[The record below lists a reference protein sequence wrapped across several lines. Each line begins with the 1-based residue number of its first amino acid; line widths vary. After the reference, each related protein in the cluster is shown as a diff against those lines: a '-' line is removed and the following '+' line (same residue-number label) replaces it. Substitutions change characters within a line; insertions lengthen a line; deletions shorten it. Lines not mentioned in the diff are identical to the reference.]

1 MPMEPGREGTLRTGD
16 WGMDARRQFDGVPR
30 YPSCP
35 GFPGHGTGW
44 LRAGR
49 IGTAWVATARVGTAW
64 LRAAGLLAVLA
75 ASLLP
80 SRATA
85 QEEMPGAGVEDS
97 LLRVFLDCEQWM
109 CDFDH
114 LRREVAFVN
123 YVRDRADA
131 DLHVLVTSQET
142 AAGGEAYE
150 MYFMGLEERAGQQDT
165 LRFVSRESDSEEE
178 ERAGLTQTF
187 KLGLVRY
194 AAPTSAGPLL
204 DIRYAAPA
212 QAGQQATTTTDPW
225 NLWVFNLRAGAELDG
240 ESRQSSQSFD
250 GSFSASRTTE
260 DLKID
265 VSSFARFSEDEFEL
279 NSGEVLVSTSRNINH
294 EGLVVWSLG
303 PHWSAGVRASA
314 LTSTRVN
321 QDLTIRAAP
330 AVQYSLFPYAESTR
344 RQITFLYSL
353 GVAAFDYEEVTLFD
367 KTKESHAE
375 HRMEVSAEFQQPW
388 GDVNSA
394 LEASMFLHDP
404 SLHRIDLF
412 ARIEYRI
419 VRGLNLDLRGSVAR
433 VKDQIYVSREDVPDE
448 DILLERRQLGTDF
461 EYELELGFSFTFG
474 SVFNNVVNP
483 RMGSNRGSRFF

>member
-1 MPMEPGREGTLRTGD
+1 MRCARARTGGGFRGESWSNLPRHGTWWLRT
-16 WGMDARRQFDGVPR
+16 
-30 YPSCP
+30 
-35 GFPGHGTGW
+35 
-44 LRAGR
+44 
-49 IGTAWVATARVGTAW
+49 
-64 LRAAGLLAVLA
+64 AGLLLALA
-75 ASLLP
+75 ASLTP
-80 SRATA
+80 SRGSA
-85 QEEMPGAGVEDS
+85 QEEMLDPGPEDS
-97 LLRVFLDCEQWM
+97 LLRVFLDCERRT

-114 LRREVAFVN
+114 FRREVSFVN

-131 DLHVLVTSQET
+131 QLHVLVASQET

-150 MYFMGLEERAGQQDT
+150 MYFMGLDERAGQQDT
-165 LRFVSRESDSEEE
+165 LRYVSQESDTDEE
-178 ERAGLTQTF
+178 ERNGLTQSF

-204 DIRYAAPA
+204 DIRYSAPA
-212 QAGQQATTTTDPW
+212 QARQQATSETDPW
-225 NLWVFNLRAGAELDG
+225 NLWVFSVRGGAEFDG
-240 ESRQSSQSFD
+240 ESRQSSQAFD

-265 VSSFARFSEDEFEL
+265 ISSYAQFEEDEFEL

-294 EGLVVWSLG
+294 EGLIVWSIG

-321 QDLTIRAAP
+321 QNLTLRAAP
-330 AVQYSLFPYAESTR
+330 AVQYSIFPYAESTR

-353 GVAAFDYEEVTLFD
+353 GVAAFEYEEVTLFD
-367 KTKESHAE
+367 KAKESHAE
-375 HRMEVSAEFQQPW
+375 QRMEIAAEFQQPW
-388 GDVNSA
+388 GDINSG

-412 ARIEYRI
+412 ARVEYRI
-419 VRGLNLDLRGSVAR
+419 VRGLNLDLEGSVAR
-433 VKDQIYVSREDVPDE
+433 VKDQIYVSREDTPDE
-448 DILLERRQLGTDF
+448 EILLERRQLGTDF

-483 RMGSNRGSRFF
+483 RMGSNRGRRFFN